1 MIFVRD
7 IMHVLGEANY
17 SKYTEKAERACR
29 EERLGI
35 CADRDVAKKKAY
47 RRWQKKICT
56 VCSKVMHTCRQA
68 STHPVFAE
76 LTEMF
81 SFGFLAYL
89 QHSSHSHLY
98 ERELI

>member
-1 MIFVRD
+1 MISVRD
-7 IMHVLGEANY
+7 IVHVLGEANY

-47 RRWQKKICT
+47 RRWQKMYSLFKNDAH
-56 VCSKVMHTCRQA
+56 MQA

-81 SFGFLAYL
+81 SFGFLACL
-89 QHSSHSHLY
+89 QQSS
-98 ERELI
+98 

>member
-1 MIFVRD
+1 MIFLYTPHTYDEQTEMIFVRD

-47 RRWQKKICT
+47 RRWQKKY
-56 VCSKVMHTCRQA
+56 VQSVQK
-68 STHPVFAE
+68 
-76 LTEMF
+76 
-81 SFGFLAYL
+81 
-89 QHSSHSHLY
+89 
-98 ERELI
+98 